1 MTVTCYDSCH
11 AQLLA
16 VTIRVNWLVGFSVED
31 VLPSLVQKAG
41 EAGLLKIAFSGFD
54 IAVFSKLHNAQP
66 GG

>member
-1 MTVTCYDSCH
+1 
-11 AQLLA
+11 LLA